1 MNMKSTAY
9 ISLVLL
15 CHFLISC
22 TSINTA
28 RRSGTDDNI
37 IQDVIDAREF
47 QEITMRTSDGKAWR
61 AKIIR
66 LEGANVAYL
75 PFPYWDVDLLRI
87 HIDEIRSIGKLK
99 KSGNPGKAFAYGFGV
114 GFSIIGLIS
123 AASSKY
129 NEDYQMALLASGLV
143 GGFVGLCS
151 FVISGLAYIG
161 TKSNYEFS
169 GMSDKEKVKTIRD
182 IMGR

>member
-1 MNMKSTAY
+1 MNRKI
-9 ISLVLL
+9 ISLVSLVL
-15 CHFLISC
+15 FCHFLTSC
-22 TSINTA
+22 ATIDTT
-28 RRSGTDDNI
+28 RRESSDDTI
-37 IQDVIDAREF
+37 FQAVIDAREF
-47 QEITMRTSDGKAWR
+47 QEINIRGTNGNTYR

-75 PFPYWDVDLLRI
+75 PFPYWDVELLKI
-87 HIDEIRSIGKLK
+87 HIDEIRSIEKLK
-99 KSGNPGKAFAYGFGV
+99 KSGNPGKALAYGFAI

-129 NEDYQMALLASGLV
+129 NEDYQMGLLASGIS
-143 GGFVGLCS
+143 GGAVGLCS

-161 TKSNYEFS
+161 IKSKYEFS
-169 GMSDKEKVKTIRD
+169 GMSDREKVKTIRE